1 MRIRTFI
8 EHNYRGI
15 FHRGKTIRQK
25 VDKDKSFSALPYAEL
40 EDIGINTRCLAN
52 CSYCYTSAIKNGK
65 DFDNI
70 VDKALD
76 VYGNMSLNER
86 PFQVA
91 IGGSGEATIHK
102 DFVEFVKT
110 VKSLD
115 ILPNYT
121 TNGMHLTEQILTATQ
136 DHCGGVAVSYHPHIQ
151 KTFFGAVEK
160 LSALDTM
167 LNVHFIVGEPGS
179 TKKFVDLYEKIVDK
193 VDYFVILPYQVAG
206 RAKEVETAKEWDELF
221 DFLQKNELE
230 KLAFGALFY
239 DYMQNKKE
247 KVQNLDL
254 DIYEPEIFSGYR
266 LFDDSY
272 KTLRKSS
279 YDLRPKIT

>member
-1 MRIRTFI
+1 MRIRTSI
-8 EHNYRGI
+8 EHNYRGV

-25 VDKDKSFSALPYAEL
+25 VDRDKPFLALPYAEL

-70 VDKALD
+70 IDKALE
-76 VYGNMSLNER
+76 VYGSMSLNER

-91 IGGSGEATIHK
+91 IGGSGEATMHK

-110 VKSLD
+110 IKSLE

-121 TNGMHLTEQILTATQ
+121 TNGMHLTEQVLMATQ

-151 KTFFGAVEK
+151 KTFFGALEK
-160 LSALDTM
+160 LSVLDTI
-167 LNVHFIVGEPGS
+167 LNVHFIIGEPGS
-179 TKKFVDLYEKIVDK
+179 AKTFVDLYERVSDKI
-193 VDYFVILPYQVAG
+193 DYFVLLPYQAAG
-206 RAKEVETAKEWDELF
+206 RAKVVETSKEWDELF

-239 DYMQNKKE
+239 DYMQRKKE

-279 YDLRPKIT
+279 YDLRPKIA